1 MPPRAGRALCLA
13 LLLAAGAA
21 PVRGDSACA
30 PWPGDFSPLPDVADP
45 DPLRAR
51 WARLR
56 ADETVE
62 RASALEREDRIEAN
76 RMWQRALCLDPQSA
90 AARAGVERTRPQV
103 IVTRASEI
111 ASDLRAPDAAPRLG
125 DIEASLERAERLMR
139 AARFGD
145 ARSEL
150 RRVRLRLDAV
160 EDASA
165 PRTARVRLE
174 VLEATSFVA
183 FGDEAAA
190 RSSFERA
197 LRVDPALELDPR
209 STPRKVRRVFDAVRE
224 ATP

>member
-1 MPPRAGRALCLA
+1 
-13 LLLAAGAA
+13 
-21 PVRGDSACA
+21 
-30 PWPGDFSPLPDVADP
+30 
-45 DPLRAR
+45 
-51 WARLR
+51 
-56 ADETVE
+56 
-62 RASALEREDRIEAN
+62 
-76 RMWQRALCLDPQSA
+76 MWQRALCLDPQSA